1 MKMNHPEK
9 EGNLYDKIFKENA
22 ESIFLP
28 LIEQSMGIKISS
40 YKILKDKLQT
50 TIERE
55 MDFFYEIHSDKN
67 DRFLL
72 HLEFQ
77 TKNDKDMIYRM
88 AEYHGIAF
96 RKRKLPIKHF
106 VINLGTEYFNQKNY
120 LDKNELF
127 EGFVIINI
135 FSLNTEQLLNSQIP
149 EVVLLAV
156 LSNYP
161 KEQSE
166 RILRLLIERL
176 KQIAK
181 SEHDFS
187 KYLNQLLILSR
198 LRKVEDLTIKIN
210 NDMPIT
216 IEVEKD
222 FLYKQGIEKGIE
234 KGIEQGIEKGIH
246 NSIKNLIKNSKFDN
260 ETIANLLSVD
270 VSIVQLVRSKVK

>member
-1 MKMNHPEK
+1 MNHPEK

-135 FSLNTEQLLNSQIP
+135 FSLNTEQLLKSQIP

-260 ETIANLLSVD
+260 ETIANLLSVE

>member
-1 MKMNHPEK
+1 MNHPEK

-127 EGFVIINI
+127 EGFDIINI

>member
-1 MKMNHPEK
+1 MNHPEK
-9 EGNLYDKIFKENA
+9 EGNIYDKIFKENA

-127 EGFVIINI
+127 EGFDIINI

-187 KYLNQLLILSR
+187 KYLNQLLILTR

>member
-1 MKMNHPEK
+1 MNHPEK

-127 EGFVIINI
+127 EGFDIINI
-135 FSLNTEQLLNSQIP
+135 FSLNTEQLLKSQIP

>member
-1 MKMNHPEK
+1 MNHPEK

-127 EGFVIINI
+127 EGFDIINI

-166 RILRLLIERL
+166 RILRLLIKRL

-270 VSIVQLVRSKVK
+270 VSIVQLVRSKIK

>member
-1 MKMNHPEK
+1 MNHPEK

-127 EGFVIINI
+127 EGFDIINI
-135 FSLNTEQLLNSQIP
+135 FSLKTEQLLNSQIP

>member
-1 MKMNHPEK
+1 MNHPEK

-40 YKILKDKLQT
+40 YKILKEKLQT

-127 EGFVIINI
+127 EGFDIINI

>member
-1 MKMNHPEK
+1 MNHPEK
-9 EGNLYDKIFKENA
+9 EGNLYDKIFKENT

-127 EGFVIINI
+127 EGFDIINI

>member
-1 MKMNHPEK
+1 MNHPEK

-77 TKNDKDMIYRM
+77 TQNDKDMIYRM

-127 EGFVIINI
+127 EGFDIINI

-166 RILRLLIERL
+166 RILRLLIKRL

-270 VSIVQLVRSKVK
+270 VSIVQLVRSKIK